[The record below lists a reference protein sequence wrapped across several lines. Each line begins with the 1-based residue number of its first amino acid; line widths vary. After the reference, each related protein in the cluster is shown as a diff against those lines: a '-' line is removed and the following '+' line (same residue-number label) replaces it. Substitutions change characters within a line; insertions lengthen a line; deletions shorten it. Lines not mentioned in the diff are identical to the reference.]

1 MPDVPGRPQHDPMC
15 TEETMVKRLSATL
28 AGKKPAIDRVG
39 LSYMLLGDAR
49 QGQSAVPAKEPG
61 QVKEWFYVG
70 PHIMVV
76 LPDSARDA
84 LRGINQYLSN
94 NQPYVSLLSSADVAT
109 PIWVIPLAK
118 GGNRIKK
125 EPVK

>member
-49 QGQSAVPAKEPG
+49 QGQAQFQQKSPG
-61 QVKEWFYVG
+61 
-70 PHIMVV
+70 
-76 LPDSARDA
+76 R
-84 LRGINQYLSN
+84 
-94 NQPYVSLLSSADVAT
+94 
-109 PIWVIPLAK
+109 
-118 GGNRIKK
+118 
-125 EPVK
+125 

>member
-1 MPDVPGRPQHDPMC
+1 
-15 TEETMVKRLSATL
+15 MVKRLSATL
-28 AGKKPAIDRVG
+28 AAKKPAIDRVG